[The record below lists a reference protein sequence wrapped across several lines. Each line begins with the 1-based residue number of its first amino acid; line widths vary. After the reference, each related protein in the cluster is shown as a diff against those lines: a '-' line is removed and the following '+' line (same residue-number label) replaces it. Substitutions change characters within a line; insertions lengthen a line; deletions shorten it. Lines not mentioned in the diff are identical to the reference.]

1 MYEYDIIFSAK
12 KLQYVFLGLSLS
24 FVCLQN
30 EPLGSSQKISI
41 LRFLIAPSRREGARE
56 FSRNVKKLRYP
67 YNQQAMLH
75 LVTPSPI

>member
-24 FVCLQN
+24 FVYLQN
-30 EPLGSSQKISI
+30 ESLGSSQKISI
-41 LRFLIAPSRREGARE
+41 LRFLIAPRE
-56 FSRNVKKLRYP
+56 FSRNVKKLRYS

-75 LVTPSPI
+75 PVTPSLI